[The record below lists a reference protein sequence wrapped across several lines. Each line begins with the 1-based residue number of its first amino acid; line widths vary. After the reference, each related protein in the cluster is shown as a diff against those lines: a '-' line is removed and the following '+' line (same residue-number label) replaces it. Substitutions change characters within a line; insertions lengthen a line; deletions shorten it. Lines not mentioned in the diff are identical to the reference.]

1 MKKNQKGFT
10 LVELLAVI
18 VILAV
23 IILIAVNAVLPQM
36 QKARKKSFAD
46 EGLSFAKAAE
56 NAYVDRQETGA
67 KAFTVSDLKSNYV
80 TKSDANYRGCII
92 IEADPEGNITGKT
105 VYLAQAKLSEGT
117 YSEGKFMIINE
128 SVDTLGNRLDKDV
141 KTFVTTGDGDKWS
154 ADYDTCTG
162 LGTVSV
168 APTN

>member
-56 NAYVDRQETGA
+56 NAYVDNQSSGT
-67 KAFTVSDLKSNYV
+67 KAFTVSYLKSNYV
-80 TKSDANYRGCII
+80 TKSDSSYSGCII
-92 IEADPEGNITGKT
+92 VNADADGNITGKT
-105 VYLAQAKLSEGT
+105 IYLAQTDKW
-117 YSEGKFMIINE
+117 MIIGKTSDE
-128 SVDTLGNRLDKDV
+128 LGQNLDGDV
-141 KTFVTTGDGDKWS
+141 KTYEAGTGTGKWS
-154 ADYDTCTG
+154 TDYAECTITG
-162 LGTVSV
+162 VDSGSVVSG
-168 APTN
+168 N

>member
-56 NAYVDRQETGA
+56 NAYVDNQESGT
-67 KAFTVSDLKSNYV
+67 KAFTVKYLKKNYV
-80 TKSDANYRGCII
+80 TKSDEAYKGCII
-92 IEADPEGNITGKT
+92 IKADPDGNIEEKKI
-105 VYLAQAKLSEGT
+105 YLAQ
-117 YSEGKFMIINE
+117 EGKWMI
-128 SVDTLGNRLDKDV
+128 VGVTTDALGNSLDSSV
-141 KTFVTTGDGDKWS
+141 KTYTTDSEKDPHWSTDYAACTVTGIASTDV
-154 ADYDTCTG
+154 YDITTSG
-162 LGTVSV
+162 SGE
-168 APTN
+168 

>member
-56 NAYVDRQETGA
+56 TAYVDRQESGA
-67 KAFTVSDLKSNYV
+67 KAFTVSDLKAHYV
-80 TKSDANYRGCII
+80 TKSDTNYKGCII
-92 IEADPEGNITGKT
+92 VQADGDGNISGKT
-105 VYLAQAKLSEGT
+105 IYLASNKW
-117 YSEGKFMIINE
+117 MIVAENA
-128 SVDTLGNRLDKDV
+128 DTLGNNLDKDV
-141 KTFVTTGDGDKWS
+141 KPYSTTASTNPW
-154 ADYDTCTG
+154 AAAYETCTQEG
-162 LGTVSV
+162 APAVST
-168 APTN
+168 AE